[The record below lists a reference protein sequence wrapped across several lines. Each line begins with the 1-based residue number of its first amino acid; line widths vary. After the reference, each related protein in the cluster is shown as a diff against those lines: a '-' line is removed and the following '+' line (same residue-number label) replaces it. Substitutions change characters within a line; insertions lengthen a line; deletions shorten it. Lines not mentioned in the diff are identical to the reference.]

1 MAETFHE
8 ADFVVVGAGSA
19 GSLLAARLAADGKHK
34 VAVIEAGPPGR
45 DPLLS
50 VPLLTGWFLRGTKY
64 TWQFETEP
72 QAHLA
77 NRRLKWPRGKL
88 VGGSG
93 AINGMV
99 WVRGLPSD
107 YEHWAQTGLRDWSWE
122 KVEPV
127 YQALENEPSSDGRKA
142 LGIEQPDWWTPLYD
156 AYLSAAESAGYGRTD
171 DFNGPNPSGAGRY
184 RFNIRGGRRAST
196 ARAYLRPALAD
207 GSLRLMA
214 DAEVLRLTF
223 EGTRCTGLILR
234 QGGVERIVKARR
246 EVIVCAG
253 TVGSPHLLLRSG
265 IGPAGELSALGVPV
279 VADRAQIGANL
290 QDHLLIR
297 VEHAA
302 LKPGGLNELLR
313 ADRAAFALLR
323 ALIQG
328 KGPAACFP
336 LLVGGYFKSEPGLA
350 EPDLQSHFMPALTSA
365 TIRVNPFRDPPGA
378 RTENGFFAN
387 ICQMRPESRG
397 RISLASADPLAPP
410 RIDPNYLSAPRDKRV
425 LTAGVKILR
434 GLFSQ
439 SSFDGWRG
447 AELMPGPDIRSDAE
461 ILDWIAQKADTVFH
475 PVGTCRMG
483 ADDASVVDGRLAV
496 RGVQGLRVSD
506 ASVMPAITSANTN
519 APTIMIAERTA
530 RFALEDA
537 ARA

>member
-1 MAETFHE
+1 MAEILHE

-19 GSLLAARLAADGKHK
+19 GALLAARLAADGKHS
-34 VAVIEAGPPGR
+34 VAIVEAGPPGR

-50 VPLLTGWFLRGTKY
+50 VPLLTGWFLRGDKY
-64 TWQFETEP
+64 TWAFETEP
-72 QAHLA
+72 QKQLDG
-77 NRRLKWPRGKL
+77 RRLKWPRGKL

-99 WVRGLPSD
+99 WVRGLASD

-127 YQALENEPSSDGRKA
+127 YKKLETEPSDDGRKA
-142 LGIEQPDWWTPLYD
+142 LGIEQPEWWTPLYD
-156 AYLSAAESAGYGRTD
+156 AYLSAAETAGYGRTH
-171 DFNGPNPSGAGRY
+171 DFNGPDPMGAGRY

-196 ARAYLRPALAD
+196 ARAYLKPAAAR
-207 GSLRLMA
+207 GALRLIT

-223 EGTRCTGLILR
+223 DGMRCTGVILR
-234 QGGVERIVKARR
+234 HGGAERLVKARR

-265 IGPAGELSALGVPV
+265 VGPAAELATLGVKI
-279 VADRAQIGANL
+279 VADRKQVGENL

-313 ADRAAFALLR
+313 ADRAAWALLR
-323 ALIQG
+323 ALIAG

-336 LLVGGYFKSEPGLA
+336 LLVGGYFRSEPGLA

-378 RTENGFFAN
+378 RQENGFFAN

-397 RISLASADPLAPP
+397 RISLASADPLAAP

-425 LTAGVKILR
+425 LTAGVRILR
-434 GLFSQ
+434 KLFAQ
-439 SSFDGWRG
+439 PAFDGWRG
-447 AELMPGPDIRSDAE
+447 AELMPGPGVDSDAE
-461 ILDWIAQKADTVFH
+461 IAAWIAQKADTVYH

-483 ADDASVVDGRLAV
+483 TDAESVVDERLAV
-496 RGVQGLRVSD
+496 RGLTGLRVVD

-519 APTIMIAERTA
+519 APTIMIAERA
-530 RFALEDA
+530 ADFILADA
-537 ARA
+537 SA